1 MVFSIL
7 ENMEENNKKVVIGI
21 SGGVDSSVAANLL
34 QNEGFEVVGVFLDF
48 WENEKN
54 NSGFR
59 SAKKVSKFL
68 NIPLLKVN
76 ARKEFKKVIV
86 NNFIRDY
93 KRGETPNPC
102 VWCNPNMKFK
112 ILINEMTKIG
122 GDFVATGHYA
132 RLKKKGENF
141 KLLRAKDKTK
151 DQSYFLYGL
160 KQKQLKKI
168 IFPLGSYLKSDVRKI
183 ARKIG
188 LSTAKRKESQ
198 DICFISDANFSDF
211 LKMYIKNNKG
221 DIIDMDGNILG
232 KHYGLHFYTI
242 GQRKGINIGGKGPY
256 YVIDKNS
263 KKNYLIVSND
273 RNNLYSDK
281 FLIKK
286 INWINKNLKLPLRVK
301 LKIRYHSDFVYGII
315 KEQENGGYLVDLEKR
330 QKAITTGQ
338 SAVFYLKNEVIGGG
352 IIV

>member
-48 WENEKN
+48 WENEKS

-68 NIPLLKVN
+68 NIPLLKVD

-132 RLKKKGENF
+132 RLKKNGENF

-232 KHYGLHFYTI
+232 RHYGLHFYTI

-315 KEQENGGYLVDLEKR
+315 KEQESGGYLVDLEKR